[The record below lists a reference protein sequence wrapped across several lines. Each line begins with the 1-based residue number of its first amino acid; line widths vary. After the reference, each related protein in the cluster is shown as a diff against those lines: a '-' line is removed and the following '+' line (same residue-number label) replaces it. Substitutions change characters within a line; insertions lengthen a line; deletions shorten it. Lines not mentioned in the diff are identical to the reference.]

1 MASRAAAPIVAPG
14 QTQRIVRQNAVVISA
29 SLLVATTAGDWA
41 TGVDIGFT
49 LLYVFP
55 VALGAW
61 FRGRRVGYAFAVAAF
76 ASGVLVSVVSHKE
89 RLHPAMVL
97 WNEGGSLAIFLLI
110 AVLLDRL
117 RDFVAAEQRE
127 RALAISQLRHAERL
141 NVIGTLAAGVAHE
154 LGNPLNVIMGSAEL
168 MVLPTATPERLQNYS
183 KAILRQGTRMTV
195 IISHLLEFGRRGG
208 TARKDTVLGE
218 LVDRTIALLQKTAQH
233 ERVTLVHL
241 AHPADLHAMINAS
254 EIEQVLANLVINAV
268 HAANGKKGEVRIGCS
283 VDGPEACLVVE
294 DDGAGI
300 APADLPKIFDPF
312 FTTKEVGKGTGLG
325 LSVSYGIVEDH
336 GGTISVTSQLGK
348 GTRFVVHLPLT

>member
-1 MASRAAAPIVAPG
+1 MASRAAATIVAPG

-117 RDFVAAEQRE
+117 RDFVAAEQR
-127 RALAISQLRHAERL
+127 
-141 NVIGTLAAGVAHE
+141 
-154 LGNPLNVIMGSAEL
+154 
-168 MVLPTATPERLQNYS
+168 
-183 KAILRQGTRMTV
+183 
-195 IISHLLEFGRRGG
+195 
-208 TARKDTVLGE
+208 
-218 LVDRTIALLQKTAQH
+218 
-233 ERVTLVHL
+233 
-241 AHPADLHAMINAS
+241 
-254 EIEQVLANLVINAV
+254 
-268 HAANGKKGEVRIGCS
+268 
-283 VDGPEACLVVE
+283 
-294 DDGAGI
+294 
-300 APADLPKIFDPF
+300 
-312 FTTKEVGKGTGLG
+312 
-325 LSVSYGIVEDH
+325 
-336 GGTISVTSQLGK
+336 
-348 GTRFVVHLPLT
+348 

>member
-1 MASRAAAPIVAPG
+1 MRV
-14 QTQRIVRQNAVVISA
+14 VRQYAVTLSVM
-29 SLLVATTAGDWA
+29 LLVMTAAGDWA

-55 VALGAW
+55 VALGTW
-61 FRGRRVGYAFAVAAF
+61 FRGRRVGFAFGFAAF
-76 ASGVLVSVVSHKE
+76 ACGVLVSVVSHEE
-89 RLHPAMVL
+89 RLHPAKVL
-97 WNEGGSLAIFLLI
+97 WNEGGSLAIFVLI
-110 AVLLDRL
+110 VVLLDRL
-117 RDFVAAEQRE
+117 RDFVDAEQRE

-168 MVLPTATPERLQNYS
+168 MVLPTATPSQLQAYS
-183 KAILRQGTRMTV
+183 RAILRQGTRMSE

-208 TARKDTVLGE
+208 TARKETSLGD
-218 LVDRTIALLQKTAQH
+218 LVDRTIALLEKTAQH
-233 ERVTLVHL
+233 ERCTVVHL
-241 AHPADLHAMINAS
+241 PHPPGIHALVNAS
-254 EIEQVLANLVINAV
+254 EIEQVLANLVLNAL
-268 HAANGKKGEVRIGCS
+268 HAKKGERGEVRVGCS
-283 VDGPEACLVVE
+283 LEGGDACLIVE

-336 GGTISVTSQLGK
+336 GGTITVASELGK
-348 GTRFVVHLPLT
+348 GTRFVVRLPT